1 MPVQEAQIRI
11 EVILRHAELL
21 ELTKIEPTE
30 LAEAPGQHLDTIVPL
45 ELINIIGV
53 HRQEPVRTEVVQQ
66 APEVQPTEVQVAVP
80 EVEAHIEAL
89 EVALEALNRIEVQHL
104 EIAVIGLVVEA
115 PGPEAVEVTEVR
127 AVVPEARVEV

>member
-1 MPVQEAQIRI
+1 MQEAQIRI

-53 HRQEPVRTEVVQQ
+53 LHQELVLTEVVQRE
-66 APEVQPTEVQVAVP
+66 PEVQPTEVQVAAHAA
-80 EVEAHIEAL
+80 EAHIEAL
-89 EVALEALNRIEVQHL
+89 EAALEALNRIEVQHL

-115 PGPEAVEVTEVR
+115 PEPEAVEVTEVR

>member
-1 MPVQEAQIRI
+1 VHEQEIQAHI

-21 ELTKIEPTE
+21 ESTKIEPTE
-30 LAEAPGQHLDTIVPL
+30 PVEAPGQHLDTIVPL

-66 APEVQPTEVQVAVP
+66 APEVQHTEVQVAVP

>member
-115 PGPEAVEVTEVR
+115 PEPEAVEVTEVR